1 MNLTYYH
8 KNSLKVIDIQSIKF
22 PLQLKIEIT
31 FRASGKNL
39 SSYCD
44 SINPD
49 KDAAIRQII

>member
-1 MNLTYYH
+1 M
-8 KNSLKVIDIQSIKF
+8 KVIDIQSIKF